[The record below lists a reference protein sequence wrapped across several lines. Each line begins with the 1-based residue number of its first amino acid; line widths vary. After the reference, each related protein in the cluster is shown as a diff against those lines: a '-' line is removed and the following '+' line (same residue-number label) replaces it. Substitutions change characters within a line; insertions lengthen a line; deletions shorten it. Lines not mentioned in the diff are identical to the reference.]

1 MDVQHTYCR
10 PGVSSW
16 RTWYIKFVWRSLW
29 ISVKNHTP
37 FISNRLIMR
46 FCFRD
51 WLRNQLPQTAGTK
64 TGSRR
69 KTEGN
74 FNDHLGDLNRRAFW
88 TNPLIYVCLQRKL
101 DMSHLSDC
109 EVILFGANELY
120 SNPLSLSIYPIAH
133 TYTQVHM
140 RAQWSVTVNY
150 KLGLQ
155 TSDFFFFLHLLH
167 AQHQLPQSQKTTTA
181 RTFKRICG
189 YLKYILKYVT
199 LGSWFIK
206 YKRRKQTEL
215 FNCYTSPNIHA
226 FK

>member
-155 TSDFFFFLHLLH
+155 TSDFFFFFFTPAACTAPASSEPKNYNSKNIQEDLWVFKIHPEICDLRQLI
-167 AQHQLPQSQKTTTA
+167 HQIQRKKTNRA
-181 RTFKRICG
+181 
-189 YLKYILKYVT
+189 V
-199 LGSWFIK
+199 
-206 YKRRKQTEL
+206 
-215 FNCYTSPNIHA
+215 
-226 FK
+226 